1 MLIGSQGAAVVLV
14 FNAIDSP
21 LAQPRNAILGN
32 TLSAFVGVATR
43 KVFSD
48 DLTWVA
54 VPLSVSLAILVMDL
68 TRTVHPP
75 GGATSL
81 IAVIGSQ
88 KVKDLGWMYVLVP
101 ALSGSILLVAAA
113 VLLNNLAG
121 DRSYPKGWL
130 GLAPTRL
137 PRAESQHG
145 KVASPR
151 VVSVV

>member
-1 MLIGSQGAAVVLV
+1 MVALPQ
-14 FNAIDSP
+14 P
-21 LAQPRNAILGN
+21 LAGFWL
-32 TLSAFVGVATR
+32 
-43 KVFSD
+43 
-48 DLTWVA
+48 
-54 VPLSVSLAILVMDL
+54 PLL
-68 TRTVHPP
+68 TRNPRDECRVA
-75 GGATSL
+75 GATAL

-101 ALSGSILLVAAA
+101 ALSGSVLLVAAA

-151 VVSVV
+151 GVSVV